1 MKEPSQLLLRFEEAL
16 ATLETHHL
24 ESPLPGRNPSAFR
37 ELVPDLERHSEAGE
51 PRCQAALAT
60 TLAFGL
66 ACATESE
73 FREQYDALISRATAL
88 WAEAA
93 MQLFW
98 PAFDNLA
105 TCGVGPEADLARTI
119 ARTLEA
125 ESPALV
131 GSQGGLPVYGPGFM
145 QEACARFARTRAA

>member
-1 MKEPSQLLLRFEEAL
+1 MKESSQLLSRFEDAL
-16 ATLETHHL
+16 ATLENHQP
-24 ESPLPGRNPSAFR
+24 ESPLPGRNPNAFR
-37 ELVPDLERHSEAGE
+37 ELVPDLERYSEAGE

-60 TLAFGL
+60 ILAFGL

-73 FREQYDALISRATAL
+73 FREEYDALISRATTL

-105 TCGVGPEADLARTI
+105 TCGVGPQADLAR
-119 ARTLEA
+119 AVAQSLEA
-125 ESPALV
+125 EFPALV
-131 GSQGGLPVYGPGFM
+131 GSQDGLPVYGPGFM
-145 QEACARFARTRAA
+145 QEACARFARMRAA